1 MTGSSGMWNGEGW
14 FTKGNVGCQDWEKGK
29 ETLGQQKKKKTDSTT
44 KIFEEFYYILR
55 YWMRYIFFLKIIS
68 TIWTL
73 EHQEYYMYPELKG
86 GHRGGS

>member
-1 MTGSSGMWNGEGW
+1 MTGSSDMWNGEGW

-29 ETLGQQKKKKTDSTT
+29 ETLGQQKKKKKTDSTT
-44 KIFEEFYYILR
+44 KIFEEFYYIL
-55 YWMRYIFFLKIIS
+55 RYIFFLKIIS